1 MHFNIFFFLLYLINK
16 VNRHNKKEVIAMFQ
30 IVRMIIDII
39 NFFAIFYMIFKEKR
53 SANSIIAWVLVIYI
67 APLVG
72 FIAFLLL
79 GRKINNANMF
89 GIKEIELKLF
99 KDYMRKTQKEG
110 YVEKDNK
117 NYDMINSIERMGYS
131 PYREKN
137 QVMMYS
143 DGKEFFSVLLD
154 SLRKAEKSIN
164 IEFYIFKTDG
174 IGSEI
179 LSVLEEKASKGV
191 EVRLLYDS
199 VGSRTLNRRVLK
211 KLTSLGG
218 KTGEFFPSW
227 LKIINLNMNFRNH
240 RKIVVIDNKVGFVGG
255 FNVGDEYLGKDEKF
269 GYWRD
274 THVKIEGYA
283 VKDLNSRFLADWRY
297 ATKEEVDIQ
306 EVFAENSIESV
317 GDKGIQIL
325 SSGPNLSDRFEIK
338 LAYLKMIQKA
348 RNYIYIQ
355 SPYLIIDNSISDALK
370 LAALSGVDVR
380 IMIPGKG
387 DHPFVYWANL
397 FYAGDLLDFGVKI
410 YHYDRNAFLHAKT
423 LVIDDEI
430 CSVGT
435 ANMDTRS
442 FELNFEINA
451 YIYSSDIACKQ
462 KKQFEKDI
470 LKSNQLTLEM
480 YKGRNN
486 KTKIKEGLSKLFSSI
501 L

>member
-1 MHFNIFFFLLYLINK
+1 M
-16 VNRHNKKEVIAMFQ
+16 VQ
-30 IVRMIIDII
+30 IIMMIINII
-39 NFFAIFYMIFKEKR
+39 NFLAIFYMIFKEKR

-67 APLVG
+67 APVIG
-72 FIAFLLL
+72 FIAFLLV
-79 GRKINNANMF
+79 GRKMNNSNMF
-89 GIKEIELKLF
+89 GIKEIEAKLF
-99 KDYMRKTQKEG
+99 KDYIKQIHKEG
-110 YVEKDNK
+110 YIEKDNK
-117 NYDMINSIERMGYS
+117 NFDMINSIEQMGHS
-131 PYREKN
+131 PYREN
-137 QVMMYS
+137 NEVMMYS
-143 DGKEFFSVLLD
+143 DGKEFFTALLD
-154 SLRKAEKSIN
+154 ALRKAEKCIN
-164 IEFYIFKTDG
+164 IEFYIFKIDG

-179 LSVLEEKASKGV
+179 LSILEEKAAKGV

-199 VGSRTLNRRVLK
+199 VGSRTLNKRVLK
-211 KLTSLGG
+211 NFISVGG

-240 RKIVVIDNKVGFVGG
+240 RKIVVIDNKIGFVGG
-255 FNVGDEYLGKDEKF
+255 FNVGDEYLGKNEKF

-274 THVKIEGYA
+274 THVKIEGDA
-283 VKDLNSRFLADWRY
+283 VKDLNLRFLADWRY
-297 ATKEEVDIQ
+297 ATKEEVDI
-306 EVFAENSIESV
+306 EHIVEEESRV
-317 GDKGIQIL
+317 CTGNKGIQIL

-348 RNYIYIQ
+348 KKYIYIQ

-397 FYAGDLLDFGVKI
+397 SYAGDLLDFGVKI

-470 LKSNQLTLEM
+470 LKSNQLTLEI